1 MANKVSSMDLIRFNL
16 ELILKKR
23 KLSYKKFAEMIPM
36 EYTNVH
42 KHIKGKRSISL
53 NLLDKFANALNI
65 EPGQLIK

>member
-1 MANKVSSMDLIRFNL
+1 MAGKVSSMDLIRFNL

-23 KLSYKKFAEMIPM
+23 KLSYKKFSEMIPM

-53 NLLDKFANALNI
+53 NLLDKL
-65 EPGQLIK
+65 